1 MTSFLFK
8 SFAFTEKSTLT
19 LYQNVICLLTR
30 RKTKRKNNDDRPI
43 TRSWNAFKKA
53 KVRFYKYNCKLFT
66 RNCLEMPGESVEKC
80 VDRHQHSEVYFYT
93 FRCLFIRLLLELLL
107 LRRNAIQM
115 SGNFNKCWMEWKKS
129 RNIRLKCWKIFFV
142 AHSAL
147 CTFKNAKSLKCISS
161 ILFNKNNKN
170 ATAWA
175 KMYIAVK
182 EWQQQQKNS
191 LKNSISLQ
199 IAKHSNRSVKF
210 YVRRA
215 S

>member
-30 RKTKRKNNDDRPI
+30 RKTKRENNDDRPI

-129 RNIRLKCWKIFFV
+129 RNKKKTLPYNTGYHQVEMLKDFFCC
-142 AHSAL
+142 SQ
-147 CTFKNAKSLKCISS
+147 CTVHIQKC
-161 ILFNKNNKN
+161 
-170 ATAWA
+170 
-175 KMYIAVK
+175 
-182 EWQQQQKNS
+182 
-191 LKNSISLQ
+191 
-199 IAKHSNRSVKF
+199 
-210 YVRRA
+210 
-215 S
+215 